1 MSYIKP
7 KFAHPRLPKN
17 KLGYTKKHYEGVIST
32 LCAGC
37 GHDSISASIVEACF
51 ELNIAP
57 HTVAKMSGI
66 GCSSKT
72 PAYYLSHSHGFNSVH
87 GRMPS
92 VTTGANLA
100 NKSLIYL
107 GVSGDGDTASI
118 GMGQFVHAARRN
130 LNMTYI
136 VMNNGCYG
144 LTKGQDSA
152 TADQGSTSKSGH
164 VNMYEGIDLCA
175 LAVQLGATYVA
186 QSFSGD
192 KEQLIP
198 LIKAAISHKGFSFI
212 NVISPCVTFNN
223 NVGSTK
229 SYDYVR
235 EHNET
240 VALVDFV
247 PIQEEIKASYKEN
260 TVTTIEIHDGSE
272 IQLRKLSHEW
282 NHEDKVSIISAL
294 VHAKERQEILTGL
307 LYVDRN
313 STDLHEI
320 LNTTDIPLN
329 QLNEKNL
336 NPGQKE
342 LEKICSQLM

>member
-1 MSYIKP
+1 
-7 KFAHPRLPKN
+7 
-17 KLGYTKKHYEGVIST
+17 
-32 LCAGC
+32 
-37 GHDSISASIVEACF
+37 
-51 ELNIAP
+51 
-57 HTVAKMSGI
+57 
-66 GCSSKT
+66 
-72 PAYYLSHSHGFNSVH
+72 
-87 GRMPS
+87 
-92 VTTGANLA
+92 
-100 NKSLIYL
+100 
-107 GVSGDGDTASI
+107 
-118 GMGQFVHAARRN
+118 
-130 LNMTYI
+130 
-136 VMNNGCYG
+136 MNNGCYC

-212 NVISPCVTFNN
+212 NVISPGVTVNN